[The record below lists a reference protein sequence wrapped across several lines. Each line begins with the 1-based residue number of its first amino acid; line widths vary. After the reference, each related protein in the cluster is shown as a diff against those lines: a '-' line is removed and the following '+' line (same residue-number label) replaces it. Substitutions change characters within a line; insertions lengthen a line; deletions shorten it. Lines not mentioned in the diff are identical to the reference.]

1 MRDEREGEKAG
12 RRKAFSSPNPVSYF
26 FLRPRNLH
34 SVGGT
39 VRDQECPVNV
49 AGAPSLEESVQGDL
63 SVNSH

>member
-1 MRDEREGEKAG
+1 M
-12 RRKAFSSPNPVSYF
+12 
-26 FLRPRNLH
+26 
-34 SVGGT
+34 GGT